1 MKAIIKYFFILVML
15 SLHIVLVGAVNYAM
29 PSYET
34 TQVTGMEVRRMD
46 KDGVISKSNPA
57 DGEVRDVYFLFTKR
71 PDEDKEK
78 VQVYRN
84 EDTGWGLPLYFKFD
98 SADIQ
103 ARAQAYANEEKLVE
117 IKYYG
122 WRINWLNEFRNIVSI
137 KPLAEGESG
146 SKPWFSYILYAFF
159 ALTFVLSVQFVRGW
173 FDSSK

>member
-1 MKAIIKYFFILVML
+1 MRAMLKFFLILVSLSFFI
-15 SLHIVLVGAVNYAM
+15 VLGGAVNYAM
-29 PSYET
+29 PSYEET
-34 TQVTGMEVRRMD
+34 VVTGMEVRRMD

-71 PDEDKEK
+71 PNEDKEK

-84 EDTGWGLPLYFKFD
+84 EDTGWGLPPYFKFD

-103 ARAQAYANEEKLVE
+103 AKAQAYSNEEKVVQ

-137 KPLAEGESG
+137 KPLEEGETV
-146 SKPWFSYILYAFF
+146 SKPIVSYILYAVLAFLFF
-159 ALTFVLSVQFVRGW
+159 LSVQFIRGI
-173 FDSSK
+173 FKD